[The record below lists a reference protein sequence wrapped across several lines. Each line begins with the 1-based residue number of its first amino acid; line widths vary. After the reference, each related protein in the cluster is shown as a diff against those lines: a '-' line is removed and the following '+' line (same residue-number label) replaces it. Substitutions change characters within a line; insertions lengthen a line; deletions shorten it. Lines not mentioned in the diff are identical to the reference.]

1 MFNELPD
8 GQIEVINECNPSSAF
23 FYIGEDI
30 PNKKTILVEDKLSKE
45 ILEAVANSMGP
56 EIENQLNIQFA
67 SGGSTEIKRG
77 IAWYSKL
84 HEQNKFVVLD
94 GDEIMD
100 GVGGVIPIYNT
111 ANLMVADRTS
121 LYLSDKIAT
130 QTKITNLNFFGFNS
144 NEPEENKII
153 AYLAYLDFFRNK
165 VKFLDQ
171 RTPEEIIWDTTIVD
185 SSMILTIEEKIQING
200 AANYKEKFRLYSL
213 YSNRSDTSEEIFIV
227 QKMFITNWLRK
238 AGQTFTAASQI
249 ITDIVNA

>member
-1 MFNELPD
+1 
-8 GQIEVINECNPSSAF
+8 
-23 FYIGEDI
+23 
-30 PNKKTILVEDKLSKE
+30 
-45 ILEAVANSMGP
+45 
-56 EIENQLNIQFA
+56 
-67 SGGSTEIKRG
+67 
-77 IAWYSKL
+77 
-84 HEQNKFVVLD
+84 
-94 GDEIMD
+94 
-100 GVGGVIPIYNT
+100 
-111 ANLMVADRTS
+111 MV
-121 LYLSDKIAT
+121 
-130 QTKITNLNFFGFNS
+130 
-144 NEPEENKII
+144 EENKII